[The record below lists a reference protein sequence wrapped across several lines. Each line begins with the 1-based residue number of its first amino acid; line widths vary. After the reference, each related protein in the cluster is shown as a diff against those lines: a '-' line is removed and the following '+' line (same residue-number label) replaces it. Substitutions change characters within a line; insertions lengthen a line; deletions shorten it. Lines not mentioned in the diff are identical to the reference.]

1 MQHQPFTLAT
11 DGSNDTGLL
20 KMNLITVKIFD
31 TNRHRIESRFLDMGT
46 TDGVNAATSAEI
58 FSKISDVLR
67 TCNVSWNNCVGF
79 SVDNASVNLRKHNSI
94 KSRVLQVN
102 SNVYFLGCSCHI
114 SNNIGNAASS
124 AFALESGFNIE
135 EMAIDLFYWF
145 DKSSKRKNSLA
156 DFCCFCD
163 ITYQQV
169 VVVKHVSKRWL
180 SLINAVERILKLY
193 DGLKSYILSAEEPQ
207 ARFRRLA
214 ALFSNP
220 MTKLYLLF
228 YKTVL
233 SDLVKFNVFLQRKD
247 PAIYYLYPHCVN
259 FLRKTFSNLLKYQF
273 LKTILIS
280 MVFHTL
286 SQKINVMM
294 IHCLNARQELK
305 KLESEVSVTE
315 KKWKNSCLQ

>member
-1 MQHQPFTLAT
+1 MIRSVFDGDVAKGFSCARTKTTAILNGAVVPAFKRELIEAMQHQPFTLAT

-20 KMNLITVKIFD
+20 KMNPITVKIFD

-67 TCNVSWNNCVGF
+67 TCNVLWNNCVGF
-79 SVDNASVNLRKHNSI
+79 SVDNASVNLGKHNSI

-102 SNVYFLGCSCHI
+102 PNVYFLGCPCHI
-114 SNNIGNAASS
+114 SHNIGNAASS
-124 AFALESGFNIE
+124 AFALESGFDIE
-135 EMAIDLFYWF
+135 EMAIDLYYWF

-169 VVVKHVSKRWL
+169 VKHVSTRWL

-193 DGLKSYILSAEEPQ
+193 DGLKSYFLSAEEPQ

-233 SDLVKFNVFLQRKD
+233 SDLVKFNVFLQRED
-247 PAIYYLYPHCVN
+247 PAIYYLYPHCLN
-259 FLRKTFSNLLKYQF
+259 FLRKTFSKYQF
-273 LKTILIS
+273 LKTILI
-280 MVFHTL
+280 
-286 SQKINVMM
+286 
-294 IHCLNARQELK
+294 
-305 KLESEVSVTE
+305 
-315 KKWKNSCLQ
+315 